1 MGAQLMFF
9 HPPLTKISMFPF
21 YGWGSFQ
28 IRFARRRAH
37 PWHEQTKV
45 TTCSLSLFAYGE
57 VHDSILS
64 GGGASRSK
72 LSRHWLGE
80 GGWGVE
86 PRTLREQGGGE
97 QGVRAPKTRSDPKWE
112 AHREL

>member
-1 MGAQLMFF
+1 MGGGVFR
-9 HPPLTKISMFPF
+9 S
-21 YGWGSFQ
+21 GSPAAGHTRGMNRQ
-28 IRFARRRAH
+28 
-37 PWHEQTKV
+37 K
-45 TTCSLSLFAYGE
+45 SLPALFLFLAYGE